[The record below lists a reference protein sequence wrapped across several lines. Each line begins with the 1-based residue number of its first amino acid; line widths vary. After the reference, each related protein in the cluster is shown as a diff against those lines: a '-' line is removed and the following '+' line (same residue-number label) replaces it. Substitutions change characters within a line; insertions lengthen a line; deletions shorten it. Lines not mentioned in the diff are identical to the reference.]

1 METFT
6 LPSPR
11 RRQGV
16 NETTER
22 LRTTLLGAPA
32 RVHDEGLMSERD
44 DERDTVPVAERLPPA
59 SSGGERG
66 PASASAN
73 TTTTRQMTQ
82 AFLDSDYPRAAALA
96 ETVLA
101 EQPGDVMATAIAKE
115 CRAMRDLASS
125 IPVRAVM
132 WDERVDADA
141 DGVAASILSLVD
153 GRTSVSEIAELAE
166 SSGLGPGEALRRIEE
181 FIETGVLRLV
191 PADEAVF

>member
-1 METFT
+1 MNWM
-6 LPSPR
+6 SQR
-11 RRQGV
+11 
-16 NETTER
+16 
-22 LRTTLLGAPA
+22 
-32 RVHDEGLMSERD
+32 DE
-44 DERDTVPVAERLPPA
+44 ERDTVPVAEPLSTRSSTSEPPP
-59 SSGGERG
+59 S
-66 PASASAN
+66 

-101 EQPGDVMATAIAKE
+101 DQPGDVMATAIAKE

-132 WDERVDADA
+132 WDDRVDADA
-141 DGVAASILSLVD
+141 DGVAASILSFVD
-153 GRTSVSEIAELAE
+153 GRTSVAEIADLAE